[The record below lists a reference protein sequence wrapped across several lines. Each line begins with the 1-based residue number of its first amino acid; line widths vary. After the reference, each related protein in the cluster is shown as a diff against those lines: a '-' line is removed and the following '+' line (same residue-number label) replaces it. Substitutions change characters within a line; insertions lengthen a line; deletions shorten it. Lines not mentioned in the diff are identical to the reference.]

1 MSDKP
6 VKFYSSDKA
15 HQKAEKLFNQQF
27 EDSQPLV
34 RNKSDSA
41 VDLSVSLISTQQ
53 KSLLTKLFWPSLS
66 AFVIFAAG
74 YEAAIFI
81 TSLYNQHWLL
91 GGGIGFLGGVIVLS
105 GAYSLYKGWRARR
118 RFKKRQLQKETI
130 SGLLRVNS
138 YGQADAVLREVS
150 DDISSAANID
160 KLKQDYDNR
169 KQQIHNDQELIQ
181 IYSSTIL
188 KGLDSAAI
196 DIVTKH
202 ATEGAAMVA
211 LSPLAAVDMAL
222 VAWRSSKMIQQLSQ
236 LYGCPQTALGRFEM
250 TKRVFKNMMLAGA
263 SELVADAGVEML
275 GKGLTATISTK
286 AAQGIGVGLLIARMG
301 LQTMHLCRAVPYNS
315 ETKPKLS
322 QVRKSVLSKVI
333 GLIKSASSDK
343 SNKQSEKVKQQE
355 ALKQHNGYDNS

>member
-1 MSDKP
+1 MSDRP

-15 HQKAEKLFNQQF
+15 HQKAEKLLNEQF
-27 EDSQPLV
+27 EATSKTLV
-34 RNKSDSA
+34 GKEFDNELAITLKSTKKK
-41 VDLSVSLISTQQ
+41 SVL
-53 KSLLTKLFWPSLS
+53 KKLFWPSLS
-66 AFVIFAAG
+66 TFVIIAAG
-74 YEAAIFI
+74 YEATSFI
-81 TSLYNQHWLL
+81 TNLYNQHWLL
-91 GGGIGFLGGVIVLS
+91 GSAVGFLGGLIVIS
-105 GAYSLYKGWRARR
+105 GTYSLYKGWRSRTR
-118 RFKKRQLQKETI
+118 LKKRQRQQEAI
-130 SGLLRVNS
+130 SGLLEVSS
-138 YGQADAVLREVS
+138 YGQANSLLAEVS
-150 DDISSAANID
+150 EEISKTANIE
-160 KLKQDYDNR
+160 KLQQDYDNR

-196 DIVTKH
+196 EVVTKH
-202 ATEGAAMVA
+202 ATEAAAMVA

-222 VAWRSSKMIQQLSQ
+222 VAWRSSKMIQQLSA

-263 SELVADAGVEML
+263 SELVADAGVELL

-301 LQTMHLCRAVPYNS
+301 LQTMHLCRPVPYNS

-333 GLIKSASSDK
+333 GLVKSASSDK
-343 SNKQSEKVKQQE
+343 SNKQGEKVKQQE
-355 ALKQHNGYDNS
+355 ALKQHNDYDDS